1 MLFLLLSICFRT
13 FVYSGKIAIL
23 IVISVIWMSV
33 RHLTNR
39 IEDLEIR
46 YETTNNPIT
55 ILCTTLKFCTKHTLF
70 QFWIEK

>member
-46 YETTNNPIT
+46 HETTNNPIT
-55 ILCTTLKFCTKHTLF
+55 ILCTLKFCTKHTLF

>member
-46 YETTNNPIT
+46 YETTNNIT
-55 ILCTTLKFCTKHTLF
+55 ILCTLKFCTKHTLF